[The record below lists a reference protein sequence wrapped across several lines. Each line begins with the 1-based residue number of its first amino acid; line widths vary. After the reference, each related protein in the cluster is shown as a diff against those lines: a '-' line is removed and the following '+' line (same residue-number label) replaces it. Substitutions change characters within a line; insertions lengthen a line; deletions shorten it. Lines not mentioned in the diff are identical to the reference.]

1 MTAGERLGRF
11 WRFLFRIRTRLLL
24 VNVIIVTVPIVGLGF
39 ARFYE
44 REMLGAL
51 ERDMI
56 HQAEVLRAALRDDV
70 EAGPD
75 ALAARAPLLRTIAG
89 QTRARIRLVV
99 PPGRV
104 VADSHED
111 GPPEGVE
118 TAPPL
123 AGLRMSGAPPAN
135 ARRDAEPDLATR
147 PEIQR
152 ALAGHYG
159 AKARV
164 WHWPRYLDGALEGER
179 VFLFSALPLPR
190 RDGTI
195 AGAVYLTRST
205 VPVLASLHRL
215 RGSLINLMLVVV
227 AITTVL
233 SLFLAA
239 TIARPL
245 ASLLRRAQRVASGA
259 RGESLRLDRRDE
271 IGDLSRALD
280 EMARRLDARAAETAA
295 LAADISHEFKSPL
308 TGLRGAAELML
319 EGAGDDPVTRARF
332 LRNMLA
338 DTRRLDRLV
347 TRLLELSRL
356 EADTAPPADLDL
368 GEVMVE
374 AAEAA
379 GWDGAAPD
387 GAPVSLRA
395 PGAKV
400 LARGRRG
407 ALVAAV
413 RNLVDNA
420 RAHAAPGTAVEVGVE
435 AAPDGTVSVSV
446 TNQGPPIP
454 AATLERMWDR
464 FFTTRAERG
473 GTGLGLP
480 IAAAAARAHGG
491 RVTCAST
498 DAGTTFVLTLPRR
511 A

>member
-1 MTAGERLGRF
+1 MRARELFARVRLRQ
-11 WRFLFRIRTRLLL
+11 FRIRTRLLL
-24 VNVIIVTVPIVGLGF
+24 VNLVIVTIPILGLAF

-44 REMLGAL
+44 REMLAAV
-51 ERDMI
+51 ENDMV
-56 HQAEVLRAALRDDV
+56 HQGEVLRAALRDDV
-70 EAGPD
+70 EAGPE
-75 ALAARAPLLRTIAG
+75 ALAARAALLRTIAG

-104 VADSHED
+104 VADSHEN

-118 TAPPL
+118 RAPPL
-123 AGLRMSGAPPAN
+123 AGLRMGGAPPAD
-135 ARRDAEPDLATR
+135 ARRAPEPDLASR
-147 PEIQR
+147 PEIRR
-152 ALAGHYG
+152 ALAGRYG
-159 AKARV
+159 SMTRI
-164 WHWPRYLDGALEGER
+164 WRWPRYLDGAVSGER

-195 AGAVYLTRST
+195 AGAVYITRST

-215 RGSLINLMLVVV
+215 RGGLIKMLVVV
-227 AITTVL
+227 VAIGAVL
-233 SLFLAA
+233 TLFLAA

-245 ASLLRRAQRVASGA
+245 ASLLGRAERVASGA

-308 TGLRGAAELML
+308 TGLRGAAELLL
-319 EGAGDDPVTRARF
+319 EGAGDDPTTRARF
-332 LRNMLA
+332 LGNMLA

-356 EADTAPPADLDL
+356 EADAAPPVDVDL
-368 GEVMVE
+368 GEVV
-374 AAEAA
+374 AEAIE
-379 GWDGAAPD
+379 AAPD
-387 GAPVSLRA
+387 RAPVALR
-395 PGAKV
+395 GAAAGIV
-400 LARGRRG
+400 VRGRRAG
-407 ALVAAV
+407 LIAAV

-420 RAHAAPGTAVEVGVE
+420 RTHAAPGTAVEVGVE
-435 AAPDGTVSVSV
+435 AAPDGAVSVSV
-446 TNQGPPIP
+446 TNRGPAIP

-464 FFTTRAERG
+464 FFTTRADRG

-480 IAAAAARAHGG
+480 IAAAAANAHGG

-498 DAGTTFVLTLPRR
+498 EAGTTFVLTLPQRPR
-511 A
+511 

>member
-1 MTAGERLGRF
+1 MSARGLLARL
-11 WRFLFRIRTRLLL
+11 WRWQFRIRTRLLL
-24 VNVIIVTVPIVGLGF
+24 VNVFIVTVPILGLGF

-44 REMLGAL
+44 REMLDAV
-51 ERDMI
+51 ENDMI
-56 HQAEVLRAALRDDV
+56 HQGEVLRAALRDDV

-75 ALAARAPLLRTIAG
+75 ALAARAPLLRAIAG
-89 QTRARIRLVV
+89 QTRARVRLVV

-104 VADSHED
+104 VADSHAD

-118 TAPPL
+118 RAPPL
-123 AGLRMSGAPPAN
+123 AGLRMSGAPP
-135 ARRDAEPDLATR
+135 PDTRHESQPDVAAR

-159 AKARV
+159 ATTRV
-164 WHWPRYLDGALEGER
+164 WHWPRYLAGAVEGER

-195 AGAVYLTRST
+195 AGAVYITRST
-205 VPVLASLHRL
+205 VPVLASMHRL
-215 RGSLINLMLVVV
+215 RRGLIKILFVIV

-245 ASLLRRAQRVASGA
+245 ANLLGRARRVAAGA

-308 TGLRGAAELML
+308 TGLRGAAELLL
-319 EGAGDDPVTRARF
+319 EGAGDDPATRARF
-332 LRNMLA
+332 LRNMLS
-338 DTRRLDRLV
+338 DTQRLDRLV

-356 EADTAPPADLDL
+356 EADTASPVALD
-368 GEVMVE
+368 VRDVV
-374 AAEAA
+374 AEALEA
-379 GWDGAAPD
+379 SADRAPAA
-387 GAPVSLRA
+387 LRA
-395 PGAKV
+395 PPEPVV
-400 LARGRRG
+400 LPGRRA

-420 RAHAAPGTAVEVGVE
+420 YAHAASGTAVEVRIDDDAGGGV
-435 AAPDGTVSVSV
+435 AIAV
-446 TNQGPPIP
+446 TNRGPVIP

-464 FFTTRAERG
+464 FFTTRADRG

-480 IAAAAARAHGG
+480 IAAAAAKAHGG
-491 RVTCAST
+491 RVSCAST
-498 DAGTTFVLTLPRR
+498 DEAGTTFTLTLPR
-511 A
+511 AP

>member
-1 MTAGERLGRF
+1 MTMSVRGLLARL
-11 WRFLFRIRTRLLL
+11 WRFQFRIRTRLLL
-24 VNVIIVTVPIVGLGF
+24 VNVIIVTVPVLGLAF

-44 REMLGAL
+44 REMLDAV
-51 ERDMI
+51 ENDMI
-56 HQAEVLRAALRDDV
+56 HQSEVLRAALRDDV

-75 ALAARAPLLRTIAG
+75 ALAARAPLLEAIARD
-89 QTRARIRLVV
+89 TRSRVRLVV

-104 VADSHED
+104 VADSHAD

-118 TAPPL
+118 RAPPL
-123 AGLRMSGAPPAN
+123 AGLRLSGAPPPE
-135 ARRDAEPDLATR
+135 ARPPALASDLSAR

-152 ALAGHYG
+152 ALAGRYG
-159 AKARV
+159 SMTRV
-164 WHWPRYLDGALEGER
+164 WRWPRYLRGAVEGER
-179 VFLFSALPLPR
+179 VFLFTALPLPR
-190 RDGTI
+190 RDGSI

-205 VPVLASLHRL
+205 VPVLASMHRL
-215 RGSLINLMLVVV
+215 RRGLVKILV
-227 AITTVL
+227 AIVAISAVL

-245 ASLLRRAQRVASGA
+245 ANLLGRAKRVAAGA

-308 TGLRGAAELML
+308 TGLRGAAELLL
-319 EGAGDDPVTRARF
+319 EGAGEDPATRARF

-356 EADTAPPADLDL
+356 EADTAPPVDVELR
-368 GEVMVE
+368 EVV
-374 AAEAA
+374 AEAIEA
-379 GWDGAAPD
+379 SPDRAP
-387 GAPVSLRA
+387 AVLRA
-395 PGAKV
+395 PAGRV
-400 LARGRRG
+400 VVRGRRA

-420 RAHAAPGTAVEVGVE
+420 YAHAAAGTKVEIDIDASSAHE
-435 AAPDGTVSVSV
+435 VSLCV
-446 TNQGPPIP
+446 TNRGPAIP
-454 AATLERMWDR
+454 AATLERMWER
-464 FFTTRAERG
+464 FFTTRADRG

-480 IAAAAARAHGG
+480 IAAAAAKAHGG

-498 DAGTTFVLTLPRR
+498 DEATTFVLALPI
-511 A
+511 AA